1 MPLIWKPRDK
11 EILQHWIDVI
21 MERASDLFDVDDW
34 EYAFIE
40 NIDARL
46 QYDSLTEAQED
57 KLEQIYVKH
66 TS

>member
-21 MERASDLFDVDDW
+21 LDEASDELYDW
-34 EYAFIE
+34 EWSFM
-40 NIDARL
+40 
-46 QYDSLTEAQED
+46 DSIQIRMSNGPLTKAQED
-57 KLEQIYVKH
+57 KLEQIYVRH